1 MDLIIVMAAVVSL
14 IVLANVTLKLNQP
27 TLSTIFPFIL
37 AAFNVPVLFMGILL
51 MFAGPE
57 VLSAA
62 GIAINIESLD
72 SLGLWFVIM
81 AIWGTLVAL
90 PGVRRLVALLIPL
103 QPDNPVHATAL
114 LLSGYLVGNTLSTL
128 SQGGLEGLVTLIQ
141 SVTVW
146 ETIAS
151 QLLFVMVALTGV
163 GLFVRRDGKEL
174 FERLGLAR
182 PTVKQLFFGVLIAI
196 ALFLGQLFAGLLA
209 TVLNPGQIDSIESI
223 NEVMLEDFDTV

>member
-1 MDLIIVMAAVVSL
+1 LYVPPGFTAKYVPAAVSAKHGPGRLVTKLVNFQRQPLFVHQSGRDHPAQAGTSMDLIIVMAAVVSL

-90 PGVRRLVALLIPL
+90 PGVRRLVALSSPCSLIIPFT
-103 QPDNPVHATAL
+103 PPPC
-114 LLSGYLVGNTLSTL
+114 SS
-128 SQGGLEGLVTLIQ
+128 
-141 SVTVW
+141 
-146 ETIAS
+146 
-151 QLLFVMVALTGV
+151 
-163 GLFVRRDGKEL
+163 
-174 FERLGLAR
+174 
-182 PTVKQLFFGVLIAI
+182 PAI
-196 ALFLGQLFAGLLA
+196 LLA
-209 TVLNPGQIDSIESI
+209 TPYRP
-223 NEVMLEDFDTV
+223 